1 LTTGAGPAP
10 STVQI
15 TAPTSSSPVNFTAS
29 ATTASGGNWLTVSPA
44 SGTTPA
50 NLTVTA
56 SNTGLSAGTYT
67 GTVTISPAGGGT
79 ATTIPVTLTVAVQ
92 AAPAITQIINAA
104 NGIAASV
111 APGELVSIFGTNLG
125 PAGTAGLTLTAQGNV
140 ATAISGVTVT
150 FNGTPAPLTYISPTQ
165 INCVVPFEVASL
177 SAAQVVV
184 TYNGTNSAA
193 TFVNISAAQP
203 GIFTQTSSGS
213 GAGEIMLPNYSLV
226 TSSNPAHTG
235 NTVIFYATGGGVTN
249 PASITGGVAGS
260 TLLRTA
266 APVSVTIGGL
276 PATVSFAG
284 AAPGLV
290 EGILQVNAVVPAGVA
305 SGNLPVFLTVGNS
318 TSQNGVTIAIQ

>member
-1 LTTGAGPAP
+1 
-10 STVQI
+10 
-15 TAPTSSSPVNFTAS
+15 
-29 ATTASGGNWLTVSPA
+29 
-44 SGTTPA
+44 
-50 NLTVTA
+50 
-56 SNTGLSAGTYT
+56 
-67 GTVTISPAGGGT
+67 
-79 ATTIPVTLTVAVQ
+79 LTVAAQ

-104 NGIAASV
+104 SGIAASV

-125 PAGTAGLTLTAQGNV
+125 PAGTAGLTLTAQGNL

-150 FNGTPAPLTYISPTQ
+150 FNGTPAPLAYISPTQ

-177 SAAQVVV
+177 SNAQVVV
-184 TYNGTNSAA
+184 TYNGTTSAA

-213 GAGEIMLPNYSLV
+213 GAGAIMLPNYSLV
-226 TSSNPAHTG
+226 TSSNPAYTG
-235 NTVIFYATGGGVTN
+235 NTVIIYATGGGVTN

-305 SGNLPVFLTVGNS
+305 SGNLPVFFTVGNS
-318 TSQNGVTIAIQ
+318 TSQNGVTIAIH